1 MKLRLALACAVLCLA
16 PIAGRAQSLKTDE
29 DKTLYALGQI
39 LGGNVHSLGLTKD
52 QLARVR
58 LGFDDAASGKKSEVE
73 MQTWGPK
80 VAPFAK
86 KCQEE
91 VTAKQAA
98 KEKEASKAFLASAAK
113 EPGAQSFP
121 SGLIYKKLRD
131 GAGGSPG
138 PTQTVSVNY
147 EGKLTDG
154 TVFDSSYARK
164 EPAEFPLTNVVPC
177 WTEGLQKMKV
187 GEKAQLVCP
196 SAIAYGD
203 SGHPPSIPGGA
214 TLVFTVELLSIKQP

>member
-1 MKLRLALACAVLCLA
+1 MTPRLALALAVLCLA
-16 PIAGRAQSLKTDE
+16 PLAARAQSLKTDD

-52 QLARVR
+52 ELAKIK

-80 VAPFAK
+80 VGPYAK
-86 KCQEE
+86 KCQE
-91 VTAKQAA
+91 AA
-98 KEKEASKAFLASAAK
+98 SARIYKPFLEKAAK

-131 GAGGSPG
+131 GNGASPS
-138 PTQTVSVNY
+138 PTSTVSVNY
-147 EGKLTDG
+147 EGTLIDG
-154 TVFDSSYARK
+154 TVFDSSYKRN
-164 EPAEFPLTNVVPC
+164 EPAEFPLTNVIGC

-196 SAIAYGD
+196 SSIAYGD
-203 SGHPPSIPGGA
+203 AGHPPAIPGGA
-214 TLVFTVELLSIKQP
+214 ALVFTVELLSIKQ